1 MKKNSIYFL
10 IEQAKKGQKEEL
22 PPSVGATTITPH
34 EEETTVAGSE
44 GDEREG
50 RREAI
55 PSVIG
60 LSGNMVKNPA
70 MLLIEGGKQASE
82 EVLVLDLKPKKTLPK
97 EGNQEQRGASNENR
111 IKAATSN
118 LSNVK
123 HPVPLKS
130 I

>member
-1 MKKNSIYFL
+1 
-10 IEQAKKGQKEEL
+10 L
-22 PPSVGATTITPH
+22 PPSVGASTTPH
-34 EEETTVAGSE
+34 EEETTLAGSE

-70 MLLIEGGKQASE
+70 MLPIEGGKLESE
-82 EVLVLDLKPKKTLPK
+82 EVVVLDLKPKKSVPK
-97 EGNQEQRGASNENR
+97 ESNQEQRGASNENR
-111 IKAATSN
+111 IKVVSSN
-118 LSNVK
+118 LSTVK

>member
-10 IEQAKKGQKEEL
+10 IEQAKKGQKEDST
-22 PPSVGATTITPH
+22 PFVGPTTATH

-70 MLLIEGGKQASE
+70 MLPMDGGK
-82 EVLVLDLKPKKTLPK
+82 
-97 EGNQEQRGASNENR
+97 
-111 IKAATSN
+111 
-118 LSNVK
+118 
-123 HPVPLKS
+123 
-130 I
+130 